1 MDEKLI
7 EFKRKLE
14 NRTEQERE
22 EQKKQLQEHLNRLE
36 KEYNKREEEK
46 KVNLL
51 QIGGEKAVKLYEQ
64 YDTDYYE
71 TIKDALLSGITIDK
85 LIELFNTYEDEKI
98 KYMFDLKEFI
108 EFMINYRHLKYNIGI
123 DLDSIEG

>member
-108 EFMINYRHLKYNIGI
+108 EFMINYRHLKYNIGV
-123 DLDSIEG
+123 DLDSIEW